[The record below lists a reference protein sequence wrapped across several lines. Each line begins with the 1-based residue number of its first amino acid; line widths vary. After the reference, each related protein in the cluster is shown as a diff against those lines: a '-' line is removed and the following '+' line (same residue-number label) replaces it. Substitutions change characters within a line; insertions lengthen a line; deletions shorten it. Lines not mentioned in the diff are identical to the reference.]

1 MTSIEATIVAAPKAT
16 ISNMRMMKASLLYRE
31 TSPTLSATSSA

>member
-16 ISNMRMMKASLLYRE
+16 ISNMRMMKASCYIGKE
-31 TSPTLSATSSA
+31 PDLSATT